1 MSERGSSDSPREIH
15 TSGFLDRVKA
25 LTDRSLDSSL
35 LFVLGAGASRQ
46 SGVKT
51 GDEMVAD
58 WLEML
63 RAEDP
68 DRDLDT
74 TQQTGWAT
82 AARLDIEDFDP
93 ADPAASYPHVFARTY
108 RDRGGEGFDYLETEV
123 AGRDPSFGYSVLAQI
138 LADTRHKI
146 VVTTNF
152 DDLVAEALG
161 IYTTVTPVVCG
172 HESLAGFIRHHPV
185 RPQIVKVHQ
194 HLFYAPNS
202 TARELK
208 ALPIGFA
215 SALKELFQA
224 HVPVV
229 IGYGGN
235 DGCLMKVLT
244 KGRLDLPQGMYWRY
258 LRSAGRPRQDIL
270 DLVGRSGGWLVP
282 IDGFDELM
290 IDLQDTLGLDV
301 LDEFL
306 NARGDERAARY
317 VATRTAIIQARS
329 VGSDAG
335 PRHDERDPADTIR
348 AEFAEAHRA
357 LRVVRSSA
365 AESAR
370 TPQQWDSL
378 ARSEPNEDRRAEV
391 YEEGV
396 RALPDSAEMATFAA
410 LFLEGSG
417 ATERRAE
424 DLHFRAVALAPADG
438 AVLANCAN
446 FLTDIRQDHD
456 GAAALY
462 ARALEAD
469 PDRAATL
476 GNYANFLRNVR
487 QDYDAAEVLYRR
499 VLDIDP
505 LRPSTLGNYALLLA
519 EDRRD
524 YDTAEALYK
533 RALEQDPNH
542 ANHLCNYANFL
553 THNREDH
560 ATAERLY
567 RRALEAEPDDANILR
582 DYADFLMNVRQ
593 DYNTAEAVLARALEI
608 DPADTDDSLF

>member
-1 MSERGSSDSPREIH
+1 MSERRPSGPQEIH

-35 LFVLGAGASRQ
+35 VFVLGSGASRQ
-46 SGVKT
+46 SGIKT

-68 DRDLDT
+68 DQDLDNT
-74 TQQTGWAT
+74 EQGHWAT
-82 AARLDIEDFDP
+82 AARLEIPGFDP
-93 ADPAASYPHVFARTY
+93 TAPAASYSQVFARTY
-108 RDRGGEGFDYLETEV
+108 RGRGGEGFDYLEAEV
-123 AGRDPSFGYSVLAQI
+123 AGREPSFGYSVLAQI

-161 IYTTVTPVVCG
+161 IYTTATPVICG

-202 TARELK
+202 TVKELT
-208 ALPIGFA
+208 ALPTGFA
-215 SALKELFQA
+215 SALKDLFTA

-235 DGCLMKVLT
+235 DGCLMNVLT
-244 KGRLDLPQGMYWRY
+244 EGDLHLPQGMYWCY
-258 LRSAGRPRQDIL
+258 LKSAGRPRQEIL
-270 DLVGRSGGWLVP
+270 DLVDGCGGWLVP

-290 IDLQDTLGLDV
+290 VDLQDTLGLSI

-306 NARGDERAARY
+306 NTRGDERAARY
-317 VATRTAIIQARS
+317 LANRTAIIEARS
-329 VGSDAG
+329 ARAHAQL
-335 PRHDERDPADTIR
+335 RHDERAPADAIR
-348 AEFAEAHRA
+348 ADSHEVPPRG
-357 LRVVRSSA
+357 LRVVRSSGVA
-365 AESAR
+365 SAR
-370 TPQQWDSL
+370 TPEEWNSL
-378 ARSEPNEDRRAEV
+378 AQREPDEDRRAEI
-391 YEEGV
+391 YEDGV
-396 RALPDSAEMATFAA
+396 RALPESAEMATLAA
-410 LFLEGSG
+410 LFMEGSG

-424 DLHFRAVALAPADG
+424 DLHFRAVVLAPTDSG
-438 AVLANCAN
+438 VLTNYAN

-456 GAAALY
+456 AAAALY
-462 ARALEAD
+462 ERALEAD
-469 PDRAATL
+469 PDRVGTL
-476 GNYANFLRNVR
+476 GNYANFLRNVK
-487 QDYDAAEVLYRR
+487 QDYDAAETLYRR
-499 VLDIDP
+499 VLEIDP
-505 LRPSTLGNYALLLA
+505 HRPSTLGNYALLLT

-524 YDTAEALYK
+524 YDTAEALYN
-533 RALEQDPNH
+533 RALEEDPHH

-553 THNREDH
+553 THIRQDH
-560 ATAERLY
+560 ATAETFY
-567 RRALEAEPDDANILR
+567 RRALEADPDNANSLR

-593 DYNTAEAVLARALEI
+593 DYGTAEALMARSLEI
-608 DPADTDDSLF
+608 DPNDTDDFHL

>member
-1 MSERGSSDSPREIH
+1 VSERRTSDSPLEIH

-46 SGVKT
+46 SGIKT

-68 DRDLDT
+68 DRDVDS
-74 TQQTGWAT
+74 TQQGNWAT
-82 AARLDIEDFDP
+82 AARLKIKDFDP
-93 ADPAASYPHVFARTY
+93 ADPAASYAQVFARTY
-108 RDRGGEGFDYLETEV
+108 RGRGGEGFDYLEAEV
-123 AGRDPSFGYSVLAQI
+123 AGREPSFGYSVLAQI

-161 IYTTVTPVVCG
+161 IYTTATPVICG

-202 TARELK
+202 TARKLN
-208 ALPIGFA
+208 ALPTGFA
-215 SALKELFQA
+215 SALKELFTA

-244 KGRLDLPQGMYWRY
+244 EARLDLQQGMYWCY
-258 LRSAGRPRQDIL
+258 LRSAGRPRQEIL

-290 IDLQDTLGLDV
+290 LDLQGTLGLDV
-301 LDEFL
+301 LDGFL
-306 NARGDERAARY
+306 QTRGDERAARY
-317 VATRTAIIQARS
+317 MATRSATIQARS
-329 VGSDAG
+329 EGIDAVL
-335 PRHDERDPADTIR
+335 RYDEPASSDTIR
-348 AEFAEAHRA
+348 EKDAESPRV
-357 LRVVRSSA
+357 LRLRRSSA
-365 AESAR
+365 VESAR

-378 ARSEPNEDRRAEV
+378 ARSVANEGRCAEV

-396 RALPDSAEMATFAA
+396 RALPDSAEMATLAA
-410 LFLEGSG
+410 LFLEGSD

-424 DLHFRAVALAPADG
+424 DLHFRAVALGPADS
-438 AVLANCAN
+438 AVLTNCGN
-446 FLTDIRQDHD
+446 FLTDVRQSHD
-456 GAAALY
+456 EAAALY
-462 ARALEAD
+462 VRALEAD
-469 PDRAATL
+469 PNRVATL
-476 GNYANFLRNVR
+476 GNYANFLRNVK

-499 VLDIDP
+499 VLDVDP

-524 YDTAEALYK
+524 YDAAEALYN

-553 THNREDH
+553 TNIRSDH
-560 ATAERLY
+560 ASAERLY
-567 RRALEAEPDDANILR
+567 RRALDADPNNANSLR

-593 DYNTAEAVLARALEI
+593 DYSTAEALVARALRI
-608 DPADTDDSLF
+608 DPADRDESVF